1 MGSGNDNDSQNDSD
15 DGQSRGL
22 PVRTPFLL
30 NCNCNCTLPWLWT
43 NRRGGSK
50 GCRSCCW
57 CLHLMC
63 VVSEINS
70 KTAFGHHHLLFA
82 NLDINSQRVPTRA
95 TTDDGH
101 VLKPFKLLVG
111 RGLGGLAGLVGLV
124 GAWSEPEPDW
134 QGRICKLGQTF
145 ASL

>member
-1 MGSGNDNDSQNDSD
+1 
-15 DGQSRGL
+15 
-22 PVRTPFLL
+22 
-30 NCNCNCTLPWLWT
+30 
-43 NRRGGSK
+43 
-50 GCRSCCW
+50 
-57 CLHLMC
+57 MC

-111 RGLGGLAGLVGLV
+111 RGLGRAGRLGRPGRSLV
-124 GAWSEPEPDW
+124 GAGARLAGKDMQIGTDFCFLVSFNQNANIDAVD
-134 QGRICKLGQTF
+134 I
-145 ASL
+145 